1 MPRRRAV
8 TGRELKSG
16 CRKYGRRFGNTSPS
30 SRIPFHTSRAPDTRH
45 VSRSAVLLRSTHSF
59 VYGRLAADAAG
70 WAISLADRW
79 ETVQKC
85 APSRRESNVP
95 KRWALSGQGT
105 PAVFRWAKNWRRSSC
120 SPAATRRALAT
131 AIRTATTAARGLTG
145 RAPFR
150 VFSLRITNISANGS
164 TATTRR
170 FTMPSWGR
178 WRSFSRTAWAWG
190 TRKRRR
196 ARVSHH
202 LRLTRHQPNG
212 LLVDVCVPAG
222 VGEFLRELHEAGG
235 LVDGP
240 FPVVGDV
247 VGVELAEGGLLGF
260 AHRADTDFHETLARL
275 RFLVPQAH

>member
-30 SRIPFHTSRAPDTRH
+30 PRIPFHTSRAPDTRH

-79 ETVQKC
+79 EAVQKC

-95 KRWALSGQGT
+95 KRWALSGQGI

-131 AIRTATTAARGLTG
+131 ANDGKE
-145 RAPFR
+145 
-150 VFSLRITNISANGS
+150 S
-164 TATTRR
+164 
-170 FTMPSWGR
+170 
-178 WRSFSRTAWAWG
+178 
-190 TRKRRR
+190 
-196 ARVSHH
+196 
-202 LRLTRHQPNG
+202 
-212 LLVDVCVPAG
+212 G
-222 VGEFLRELHEAGG
+222 V
-235 LVDGP
+235 
-240 FPVVGDV
+240 
-247 VGVELAEGGLLGF
+247 
-260 AHRADTDFHETLARL
+260 RL
-275 RFLVPQAH
+275 RALGSDSAAKSL